1 MITDWLSH
9 TEKSPSPYGLFRVI
23 DVVEKLSADQKVC
36 EYMAEEILSAY
47 RNFEELKFRFE
58 STDAAT
64 LEAYLIS
71 NVFPADHYT
80 LVRNVRQG
88 DFAEVLSSLIVQYFQ
103 GLVTPLHKMRY
114 KFNKDRS
121 VFCTDMMAHN
131 DGAVIT
137 DLYYYE
143 IKSRLDIRK
152 ETEKVSGNTDYI
164 TVLAHNSLLKD
175 ELTPNEAIAD
185 FLSSRY
191 FEQGEYELCAK
202 YNDIVLNAN
211 KYNRKFELFFIIE
224 KEKFKDD
231 ILTELQNFPATLA
244 PLSVTVVLIENLK
257 KLIEQTYKLALSV
270 ATSKILATKS

>member
-23 DVVEKLSADQKVC
+23 DVVEKVSADQKVC
-36 EYMAEEILSAY
+36 EYMAAEVLSAY

-58 STDAAT
+58 NTDAAT
-64 LEAYLIS
+64 LTAYLLS
-71 NVFPADHYT
+71 NVFPGDDYT

-88 DFAEVLSSLIVQYFQ
+88 DFAEVLSSLIVRYFQ

-131 DGAVIT
+131 SGTVIT

-152 ETEKVSGNTDYI
+152 EEAGGITDYI

-185 FLSSRY
+185 FLSSRHY
-191 FEQGEYELCAK
+191 EQGEYDLSTK
-202 YNDIVLNAN
+202 YNDIVLNAS

-224 KEKFKDD
+224 KGKFKDD
-231 ILTELQNFPATLA
+231 ILTALQNFPATLT

-257 KLIEQTYKLALSV
+257 ELIEKTYSHALSV
-270 ATSKILATKS
+270 ATSQILATKS

>member
-1 MITDWLSH
+1 MITDWLSYS
-9 TEKSPSPYGLFRVI
+9 EKSPSPYGLFRVI
-23 DVVEKLSADQKVC
+23 NVVEKLSADQNVC
-36 EYMAEEILSAY
+36 EYMTEEVLSAY
-47 RNFEELKFRFE
+47 RNFDELKFRFE
-58 STDAAT
+58 NLDAAA
-64 LEAYLIS
+64 LKAYLLS
-71 NVFPADHYT
+71 NVFPGDDYT

-88 DFAEVLSSLIVQYFQ
+88 DFAEVLSSLIVRYFQ

-131 DGAVIT
+131 SGAVIT

-143 IKSRLDIRK
+143 IKCRLDIRK
-152 ETEKVSGNTDYI
+152 EKVGDITDYI
-164 TVLAHNSLLKD
+164 TILAHNSLQKD

-185 FLSSRY
+185 FLSSRHY
-191 FEQGEYELCAK
+191 EQGEYELSAK

-224 KEKFKDD
+224 KGNYKED
-231 ILTELQNFPATLA
+231 ILVALQDLPATLT

-257 KLIEQTYKLALSV
+257 TLIEKTYQDALTA
-270 ATSKILATKS
+270 ATSKILVKKP